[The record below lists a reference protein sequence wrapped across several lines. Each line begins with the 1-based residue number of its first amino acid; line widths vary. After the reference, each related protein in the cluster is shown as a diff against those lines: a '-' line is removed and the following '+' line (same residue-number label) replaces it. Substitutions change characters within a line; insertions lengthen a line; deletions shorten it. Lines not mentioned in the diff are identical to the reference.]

1 MHHPPVKGGAQCLRD
16 MGIPGGV
23 DGAERS
29 RDSPHPGAEMIETK
43 PVAGRRERN
52 KQRVRQRLYT
62 AAVTLFAKQGYDQT
76 SIDEI
81 TEEADV
87 ARATFFNY
95 FQRKEDIIIAWGD
108 LRREK
113 LQAGL
118 GFLAAPRGDVVARLD
133 QCVSALVDINE
144 EERDIT
150 RAMLLAWVKAGRPML
165 EDPYSSG
172 IFAEIVEEGL
182 RQGQISPGVDATR
195 VGQLLRDA
203 YLGALYRWTQG
214 KSAEADLHV
223 ELRELFHIVLRGIMP
238 GYALGVERPLAAAPG
253 PSGVTGT
260 A

>member
-1 MHHPPVKGGAQCLRD
+1 
-16 MGIPGGV
+16 
-23 DGAERS
+23 
-29 RDSPHPGAEMIETK
+29 MIETK

-113 LQAGL
+113 LQASL
-118 GFLAAPRGDVVARLD
+118 GFLPVRGDVVARLD
-133 QCVSALVDINE
+133 QCVSILVDINE
-144 EERDIT
+144 EELDIT

-165 EDPYSSG
+165 EDPNSSV
-172 IFAEIVEEGL
+172 IFAEIIEEGI
-182 RQGQISPGVDATR
+182 RQGQIPSDVDAAR

-203 YLGALYRWTQG
+203 YLGALYRWMQAKG
-214 KSAEADLHV
+214 VDVHLHV
-223 ELRELFHIVLRGIMP
+223 ELRELFHIILRGIMP
-238 GYALGVERPLAAAPG
+238 GYALGVERPLAAAPEQNR
-253 PSGVTGT
+253 VTGT